1 MATGNVALNDTN
13 AGYSGANLNEIFYEP
28 VFRSDDIM
36 RNYRVIPNVKHV
48 MNVYTSAK
56 LTKIVK
62 AQTAC
67 SPLSQ
72 DPVAYFPVDQ
82 KVITAGRCRVA
93 LEQCSEEFYGT
104 FIEESYRNGV
114 DVNNL
119 LGTDLADAI
128 VNRAVAG
135 IASDVLRL
143 AWGGNLTLDGVA
155 TPAVGYAVFD
165 GWMKLM
171 GADTTVLAARTELD
185 VVAPAE
191 PTAGEAI
198 NLLRTMYDAA
208 PAALQQIPAGDKKM
222 FVTPRIFNAYLANLE
237 ANTTIGTADLAISN
251 TVNGMAR
258 VSFRGVEVVA
268 MYEWDTI
275 LADADPVLF
284 QTTKAG
290 ADTENTQGACY
301 CATENLIIGSDVT
314 DPEGSFKVFYDDLEE
329 KMFFRGYF
337 KLGVQFLYPSLVQWG
352 VLADIV

>member
-1 MATGNVALNDTN
+1 MATGNVAFDSTN

-62 AQTAC
+62 AQVAC

-135 IASDVLRL
+135 IASDVVRL
-143 AWGGNLTLDGVA
+143 AWGGDVA
-155 TPAVGYAVFD
+155 GAVAGYAVFD
-165 GWMKLM
+165 GWMELM
-171 GADTTVLAARTELD
+171 KAEVVLAKTVLA
-185 VVAPAE
+185 PAA

-198 NLLRTMYDAA
+198 GLLRDLYDGAA
-208 PAALQQIPAGDKKM
+208 AALQQVAPSDKKF
-222 FVTPRIFNAYLANLE
+222 FVTPSIFNAYIANLE
-237 ANTTIGTADLAISN
+237 GSSADLAV
-251 TVNGMAR
+251 VNLVDGMRR
-258 VSFRGVEVVA
+258 VMFRGVEVVA

-275 LADADPVLF
+275 LADTNPDLF
-284 QTTKAG
+284 VNAAT
-290 ADTENTQGACY
+290 NYTQGACY
-301 CATENLIIGSDVT
+301 CAVENLIIGSDVT

-337 KLGVQFLYPSLVQWG
+337 KLGVQYLYSSLVKWG
-352 VLADIV
+352 ILI